1 MRVFRVN
8 ALPAVREPIAMYL
21 VRVPGSPETFQ
32 IFVTGRDGVAR
43 GQGVAQGAQG
53 LSAYQAAVAA
63 GFVGTEDAWLASLR
77 GPAGQNGTNGT
88 DGVDGVDG
96 IDGADGL
103 DGAPGQ
109 SAYQIA
115 VAAGFQG
122 SEAAWI
128 ASLQGPQGP
137 PGLVLS
143 GTATLNVQN
152 GGFGASV
159 TVAAGVTAASRIVVS
174 LGSMG
179 ASDENEADMLGPVTL
194 GAIPGDG
201 QIEITATFLYPQS
214 GPVPVTWGVF

>member
-1 MRVFRVN
+1 VFRVN

-53 LSAYQAAVAA
+53 LSAYQVAVAA
-63 GFVGTEDAWLASLR
+63 GFVGTEAAWLASLR

-88 DGVDGVDG
+88 DGVDGQ
-96 IDGADGL
+96 
-103 DGAPGQ
+103 DGAPGL
-109 SAYQIA
+109 SAYQVA
-115 VAAGFQG
+115 VAAGFVG
-122 SEAAWI
+122 TEAAWL
-128 ASLQGPQGP
+128 ASLRGEPGPA
-137 PGLVLS
+137 GLVLA
-143 GTATLNVQN
+143 GTATVIVPN

-159 TVAAGVTAASRIVVS
+159 TVPAAVTAASRIVVS

-179 ASDENEADMLGPVTL
+179 PSDENEADMLGPVTL

-214 GPVPVTWGVF
+214 GPVPVNWGVL